1 MFSHGEYG
9 CCLEDPIRCP
19 TGRPK
24 HEVGLPFDGRQTNG
38 KVKECLL
45 SCLISTNAPSRGD
58 RQAILEQ
65 HAAHATEEDASKRPG
80 HFLTGQRAV
89 TSSDSPPARSG
100 M

>member
-1 MFSHGEYG
+1 
-9 CCLEDPIRCP
+9 
-19 TGRPK
+19 
-24 HEVGLPFDGRQTNG
+24 
-38 KVKECLL
+38 
-45 SCLISTNAPSRGD
+45 
-58 RQAILEQ
+58 LEQ